1 EAIEVELY
9 ADGKATGQKATL
21 RASNNWTHTWTKL
34 AEKRNGQAVDYTVK
48 ELGNIDGYRVSMDV
62 EDYGN
67 MIITNTRIEA
77 PQPDVPHTP
86 DTSIPNKPEHPES
99 GKTTPKHPTHTA
111 PKQAEKPN
119 IIGFLPDTGQMIVS
133 SWMTWLSIALLLI
146 LGVILIIK
154 RKKQ

>member
-1 EAIEVELY
+1 
-9 ADGKATGQKATL
+9 
-21 RASNNWTHTWTKL
+21 KL

-86 DTSIPNKPEHPES
+86 DTPIPNKPEHPES